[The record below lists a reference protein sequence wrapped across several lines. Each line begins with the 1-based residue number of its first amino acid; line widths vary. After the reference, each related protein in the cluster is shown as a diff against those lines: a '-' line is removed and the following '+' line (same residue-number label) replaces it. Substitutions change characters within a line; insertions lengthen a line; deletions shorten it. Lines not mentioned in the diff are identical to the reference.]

1 MWDSATPEIVRGVF
15 CKAFETGYNKLFIII
30 CERSGF
36 YCSIWEGVGGLA
48 SNCSVERNVCSTKYI
63 WVLSSFFFPPLSQI
77 HQLLSLLPKWYYTIR
92 ARGKSRGSS
101 GFLTLLF
108 LSVWFT
114 HLPLCCLSWNKA
126 LIKAGAEMRGRKVWF
141 ESLSACIH
149 STPMSFWHIVSCYT
163 ALWFCPPGIKL
174 YVYRG
179 RL

>member
-1 MWDSATPEIVRGVF
+1 MWEKWFLLLNLGRCWRISFKLQRGEKCIQYKIHLGFVF
-15 CKAFETGYNKLFIII
+15 L
-30 CERSGF
+30 
-36 YCSIWEGVGGLA
+36 
-48 SNCSVERNVCSTKYI
+48 
-63 WVLSSFFFPPLSQI
+63 FFPPLSQI

-149 STPMSFWHIVSCYT
+149 STPMSFWDIVSRYT
-163 ALWFCPPGIKL
+163 ALWFCPPDIKL
-174 YVYRG
+174 YVHRG